1 MVNLKTR
8 FFGTSY
14 SSLISYL
21 KTASLLAIFSF
32 ALVGCDISPL
42 STSSQAEFRAPVLEI
57 VLTGLQ
63 NPRGVAVSITGEMYV
78 VEAGTG
84 LHLLDPTKWDGKL
97 TKFTDLNGD
106 GDFEDETEAERW
118 FSHFPTYNGFSAYG
132 TGRDEVSGP
141 ADLLLHNDGR
151 LFLSVDDGG
160 LSNSMALHEI
170 SPEGRIGLTLAD
182 RNNMN
187 GIAFD
192 RDQQKIFAVES
203 GLNTLVEISFTG
215 EFRDILVFPL
225 LDSGQ
230 QAVPAGLAVDPQT
243 GDLLVALFSGYL
255 FDEQASSIDDI
266 TSFVVGD
273 SKIVRVDPLSGK
285 VNDEIIGLTTAVD
298 VAIDE
303 AGNVYVVEM
312 TSTPTKLI
320 PSEFDL
326 YDLQALPIHGGYLR
340 FSGRVTLYPADG
352 GPPRVLA
359 DGLDAPTNITIGPD
373 GSLYISIGQGT
384 PGRPIPG
391 PDGNTSIVGE
401 ILRISKFS
409 IEK

>member
-1 MVNLKTR
+1 MTRNLNAR
-8 FFGTSY
+8 FFGTSF
-14 SSLISYL
+14 
-21 KTASLLAIFSF
+21 ASLKSNLVIAGIFAVFSLV
-32 ALVGCDISPL
+32 LVGCEISSSPI
-42 STSSQAEFRAPVLEI
+42 SSQSEIKEPLLEI
-57 VLTGLQ
+57 VLTGLE
-63 NPRGVAVSITGEMYV
+63 NPRGVALSITGEMYV

-106 GDFEDETEAERW
+106 GDFEDEAEADRW
-118 FSHFPTYNGFSAYG
+118 FSHFTTYNGFSAYG

-141 ADLLLHNDGR
+141 SDLLLHSDGR

-160 LSNSMALHEI
+160 LSDSLALHVI
-170 SPEGRIGLTLAD
+170 SPDGRVGLTLAD

-203 GLNTLVEISFTG
+203 GLNTLIEISFNG
-215 EFRDILVFPL
+215 EFRDILIFPL

-230 QAVPAGLAVDPQT
+230 QAVPAGLAVDPRT

-266 TSFVVGD
+266 ISFIEGD
-273 SKIVRVDPLSGK
+273 AKIVRVNPDTGK
-285 VNDEIIGLTTAVD
+285 ITDEIIGLTTAVD
-298 VAIDE
+298 VAVDNL
-303 AGNVYVVEM
+303 GNIYVVEM
-312 TSTPTKLI
+312 TSTATKLI
-320 PSEFDL
+320 PSDFDL
-326 YDLQALPIHGGYLR
+326 YDPQASALHGGYQR
-340 FSGRVTLYPADG
+340 FAGQVTMYPADG
-352 GPPRVLA
+352 SSPRVLA

-373 GSLYISIGQGT
+373 GSLYISTGQGT

-391 PDGNTSIVGE
+391 PDDVATTIVGE
-401 ILRISKFS
+401 ILRISGFQ
-409 IEK
+409 

>member
-1 MVNLKTR
+1 MLFKIAGV
-8 FFGTSY
+8 
-14 SSLISYL
+14 
-21 KTASLLAIFSF
+21 TAFLFTVLGCELSPSPICSQRQIRTP
-32 ALVGCDISPL
+32 LV
-42 STSSQAEFRAPVLEI
+42 EV
-57 VLTGLQ
+57 VLTGLE
-63 NPRGVAVSITGEMYV
+63 NPRGVAVAITGELYV

-97 TKFTDLNGD
+97 TKFTDINGD
-106 GDFEDETEAERW
+106 GDFEDEAEVERW
-118 FSHFPTYNGFSAYG
+118 FSHFTTYNGFSAYS

-141 ADLLLHNDGR
+141 ADLLLHSDGR

-170 SPEGRIGLTLAD
+170 SPDGRIGLTLAD

-203 GLNTLVEISFTG
+203 GLNTLIEISFDG
-215 EFRDILVFPL
+215 GFQEILIFPL

-230 QAVPAGLAVDPQT
+230 QAVPAGLAVDPRT
-243 GDLLVALFSGYL
+243 GDVLVALFSGYL

-266 TSFVVGD
+266 ISFVEGD
-273 SKIVRVDPLSGK
+273 SKIVRVDPATEK
-285 VNDEIIGLTTAVD
+285 ITDEIIGLTTAVD

-303 AGNVYVVEM
+303 AGNIYVVEM
-312 TSTPTKLI
+312 ATTPTELI

-326 YDLQALPIHGGYLR
+326 NDPEAPPVHGGYLR

-352 GPPRVLA
+352 CLPRVLA
-359 DGLDAPTNITIGPD
+359 EGLDAPTNITIGPD
-373 GSLYISIGQGT
+373 GALYISTGQGT

-391 PDGNTSIVGE
+391 PDGITTIVGE
-401 ILRISKFS
+401 ILRITNFFS
-409 IEK
+409 EQ

>member
-1 MVNLKTR
+1 MV
-8 FFGTSY
+8 S
-14 SSLISYL
+14 
-21 KTASLLAIFSF
+21 
-32 ALVGCDISPL
+32 CDLSPSPTC
-42 STSSQAEFRAPVLEI
+42 STKIRTPIVEI
-57 VLTGLQ
+57 VLTGLE

-97 TKFTDLNGD
+97 TKFTDLNRD
-106 GDFEDETEAERW
+106 GDFEDEAEAERW

-141 ADLLLHNDGR
+141 SDLLLHSDGR

-160 LSNSMALHEI
+160 LSNSLALHVI
-170 SPEGRIGLTLAD
+170 SPDGRIGLTLAN

-192 RDQQKIFAVES
+192 RDQGKIFAVES
-203 GLNTLVEISFTG
+203 GFNALIEISFDS
-215 EFRDILVFPL
+215 EVQLILVFPF

-230 QAVPAGLAVDPQT
+230 QAVPAGLAVDPRT

-255 FDEQASSIDDI
+255 FDEQASSIYDI
-266 TSFVVGD
+266 ISFVEGD
-273 SKIVRVDPLSGK
+273 SKIVRVDPDTGK
-285 VNDEIIGLTTAVD
+285 TTDEIIDLTTAVD
-298 VAIDE
+298 VAID
-303 AGNVYVVEM
+303 AVGNIYVVEM
-312 TSTPTKLI
+312 ATTPTKLL
-320 PSEFDL
+320 PAGFDL
-326 YDLQALPIHGGYLR
+326 YDPQAPPVHGGYLR

-352 GPPRVLA
+352 CPPRILA

-373 GSLYISIGQGT
+373 GALYISTGQGT

-391 PDGNTSIVGE
+391 PDGITTIVGE
-401 ILRISKFS
+401 ILRITNFFN
-409 IEK
+409 EH